1 MEWLNYHHLYYFT
14 VIVQEGG
21 VARAARKL
29 RLTHSTLSA
38 QLRTLENHFGW
49 PLFER
54 RGKRLVL
61 TPFGS
66 DVSRYATD
74 IFRLGREL
82 DDFAR
87 ERAGTGLEVLRV
99 GVVAGLPKTLVHNLL
114 TPALDGNGTVLVR
127 QDTSAALFEQL
138 ISGRLHVVLMNDVP
152 TAPALARVNSYALGE
167 TDILLYARAQLA
179 QAGRRSFPESL
190 ADVPFVLPPVGAP
203 LRRRLDVWFAQRGL
217 RVPIKA
223 EVEDAG
229 LMRVFGCSGRGVFP
243 VRAALKAEVED
254 LREVELVGVC
264 EDVRETYYAI
274 TSDRRI
280 GRERLTALI
289 DGARTSLNPLR
300 PSDGVP
306 PRPKKTAAE

>member
-1 MEWLNYHHLYYFT
+1 MEWLNYHHLYYFM

-38 QLRTLENHFGW
+38 QLRALESHFGW

-61 TPFGS
+61 TTFGS
-66 DVSRYATD
+66 DVARYATD

-87 ERAGTGLEVLRV
+87 GRAGTGLDILRV
-99 GVVAGLPKTLVHNLL
+99 GVVAGLPKTLVHGLL
-114 TPALDGNGTVLVR
+114 GPALDGSATVLVR

-152 TAPALARVNSYALGE
+152 TAAAAARVHSHALGE
-167 TDILLYARAQLA
+167 TDILLYAHAELA
-179 QAGRRSFPESL
+179 QIGRRRFPESL
-190 ADVPFVLPPVGAP
+190 AEVPFVLPPVGAP
-203 LRRRLDVWFAQRGL
+203 LRRRLDVWFAERGL

-229 LMRVFGCSGRGVFP
+229 LLRVFGCSGRGVFP
-243 VRAALKAEVED
+243 VRAALRAEVED
-254 LREVELVGVC
+254 LRNVELVGAC
-264 EDVRETYYAI
+264 ENLRETYYAI

-280 GRERLTALI
+280 GRERLAAFI
-289 DGARTSLNPLR
+289 DGARASLDPARRADEAARAKNA
-300 PSDGVP
+300 
-306 PRPKKTAAE
+306 AAE